1 MQVLPCVIAFINGVG
16 VDRIIGFEGLG
27 DGHDF
32 NTLELEARLLACGV
46 LTRAK
51 MINDRSG
58 GGRLG
63 KDGGERE
70 EEYDEDEEWN

>member
-1 MQVLPCVIAFINGVG
+1 VIAFINGVG

-27 DGHDF
+27 NGHNF

-58 GGRLG
+58 GRSR
-63 KDGGERE
+63 KDRGDRE